1 MTTHSVF
8 LRRAATVFC
17 AVVWLAAATATHIP
31 MESLSDVPVGDVVL
45 HFIGYLGLACVFLL
59 TLRVYGVR
67 LSRRILLTIPILL
80 LYGVLDET
88 TQPLVNRNASI
99 HDWLADAAGVSA
111 ACLLDAAAALL
122 QRLWKHW

>member
-8 LRRAATVFC
+8 LRRAATVIC

-45 HFIGYLGLACVFLL
+45 HFVGYLGLTCVYLL
-59 TLRVYGVR
+59 TLRLHGVR
-67 LSRRILLTIPILL
+67 LSRRVLLTTPILL
-80 LYGVLDET
+80 LYGVLDEA
-88 TQPLVNRNASI
+88 TQPLVNRFASI

-111 ACLLDAAAALL
+111 ACLLDAAIALL
-122 QRLWKHW
+122 QRFRKHR